1 MSARYLEIAS
11 IAIFHRMPNLLFYS
25 FYEFFWGGPDDC
37 ANRKFSHKISDHTGC
52 GDAFSNPLFRFD
64 VKVLMEFV
72 LVMPNELIVI
82 LWPLLFLKNVT
93 PIHNWNK
100 C

>member
-1 MSARYLEIAS
+1 MIPSHAQ
-11 IAIFHRMPNLLFYS
+11 S
-25 FYEFFWGGPDDC
+25 FVLQFLRVYFWGPDDC
-37 ANRKFSHKISDHTGC
+37 ANKKFSHKISDHAGW
-52 GDAFSNPLFRFD
+52 GDASSNPLFRSD

-93 PIHNWNK
+93 AIHIRNK